1 MWTVNAEE
9 GMRCNECLHEI
20 AEGSIC
26 LSQIPP
32 VVPEGFHRRNYQN
45 FCIAC
50 EGCNSNVEELREDTP
65 PCFALWL
72 DHWYT
77 SREQAPATV
86 DCGYCGAAI
95 NRGTITVAQE
105 FFDWPP
111 PEVDLNSER
120 GGASASGSPAG
131 VAIAGTG
138 IPRPAGGWENLSRAT
153 QRRFKVGGLGRD
165 LGSRSEAMAQRLYD
179 SVPKEVRNLGEEA
192 VKRFL
197 KGKDASHIRSVSN
210 APGRARQPGNVVWEK
225 SSLNRARGGRNMIP
239 TEVAKAKSAGRL
251 SGLSTVGRSMA
262 SNAAKGGAIAALT
275 EAPVSGVENFLH
287 WKRGRKSGQQAVKD
301 AAKDV
306 TLAGAVGATTA
317 GVMTGCVR
325 DGSWTLPGTVRS
337 SSDDRRGDDTRR
349 QRHIAH
355 CQGCSTRPAT
365 RRIPSFLL
373 QRQRLQAVVRTDRHR
388 RWHEARFSERA
399 HHPRGNCPG
408 AGSVWCY
415 CRRRCR
421 GPARYFR
428 FIVVH

>member
-317 GVMTGCVR
+317 GVMTGACAMGVGLSLGPFGVPLMIAGGTILVGNGILR
-325 DGSWTLPGTVRS
+325 IAKAAQLDLPLDEYLVFFCKDSDCKLLYAQTVTDAGMRPDSQNGRITPVAIALALGAFGATVVGVAAGLLAIFGS
-337 SSDDRRGDDTRR
+337 
-349 QRHIAH
+349 
-355 CQGCSTRPAT
+355 
-365 RRIPSFLL
+365 
-373 QRQRLQAVVRTDRHR
+373 
-388 RWHEARFSERA
+388 
-399 HHPRGNCPG
+399 
-408 AGSVWCY
+408 
-415 CRRRCR
+415 
-421 GPARYFR
+421 
-428 FIVVH
+428 